1 MDQNHLMIDAY
12 GDYVESYIRQ
22 GWNGYFLTF
31 MFNQLRGNRDGLL
44 RQMEREVERVYATLI
59 TRVVRDPTHEKN
71 KELLP
76 RWIICPDLPV
86 PKRTKM
92 SLQDVTLNDG
102 YHLQGTGLHHPV
114 SRLRTSL
121 DQHFHNYQ
129 DFYVKAGGA
138 LRSITAT
145 PITRTPKRV
154 VGYGFK
160 AIPRRSATFDS
171 LLILPRTLSEV
182 KDKQRVTGVRD
193 GEE

>member
-1 MDQNHLMIDAY
+1 MDRNHLIIDAY
-12 GDYVESYIRQ
+12 GDYVESYMRK
-22 GWNGYFLTF
+22 GWNGYFLSF

-71 KELLP
+71 RDLLP

-92 SLQDVTLNDG
+92 SLQDVTLNGG
-102 YHLQGTGLHHPV
+102 YHLQGTGLHHPI
-114 SRLRTSL
+114 SRLRASL
-121 DQHFHNYQ
+121 DQHFQDYQ
-129 DFYVKAGGA
+129 DFYVKAGGV
-138 LRSITAT
+138 LRSVTAT

-160 AIPRRSATFDS
+160 AIG
-171 LLILPRTLSEV
+171 LPPE
-182 KDKQRVTGVRD
+182 K
-193 GEE
+193 